1 MSIAR
6 NILDAKELPHDPDL
20 VETVADR
27 LQSYL
32 RDRAK
37 RGDVVNG
44 QAPRCQMGAR
54 AIFDTIRCAQATAIT
69 AFEDRRPG

>member
-20 VETVADR
+20 VETAADH

-37 RGDVVNG
+37 RGDVVKTG
-44 QAPRCQMGAR
+44 KQ
-54 AIFDTIRCAQATAIT
+54 
-69 AFEDRRPG
+69 

>member
-20 VETVADR
+20 VGIVADR
-27 LQSYL
+27 VQSYL

-37 RGDVVNG
+37 RGDVVKTG
-44 QAPRCQMGAR
+44 KRRDVQWALAPSL
-54 AIFDTIRCAQATAIT
+54 I
-69 AFEDRRPG
+69 

>member
-20 VETVADR
+20 VATLADR
-27 LQSYL
+27 VQSYL

-37 RGDVVNG
+37 RGDVVRTG
-44 QAPRCQMGAR
+44 KQ
-54 AIFDTIRCAQATAIT
+54 
-69 AFEDRRPG
+69 

>member
-32 RDRAK
+32 RDRVK

-44 QAPRCQMGAR
+44 QAMTPGGTPYGASPSYDEISIKLPSGSR
-54 AIFDTIRCAQATAIT
+54 Q
-69 AFEDRRPG
+69 